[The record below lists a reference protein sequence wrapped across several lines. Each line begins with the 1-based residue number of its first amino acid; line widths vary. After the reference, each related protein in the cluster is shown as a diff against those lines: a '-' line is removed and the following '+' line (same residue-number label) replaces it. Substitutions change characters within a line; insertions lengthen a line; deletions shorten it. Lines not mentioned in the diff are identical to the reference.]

1 MKHVRI
7 RAQAVSHDALM
18 RLFIDNAKAIRSA
31 EGLRMPDVIRTFIT
45 GAAARLRC
53 AMFEM
58 IGDHETAKS
67 ESETVER
74 ALKPIREP
82 QSRKLLVSMSEILA
96 EALEADP
103 VDFIGPVFME
113 LLAHEGMGQFFTPRE
128 VSRLIAELTLPPS
141 PEEAPLERGF
151 ISIQEPTCG
160 VGGMVLAANEV
171 LRDRGFDPTTQTRW
185 LMIELDRVA
194 VDAAWL
200 QVALTK
206 VPAPVQWGNTLSL
219 EMSASW
225 PTPQLLRLK
234 AEEHSPRKREP
245 RRIGSGR

>member
-7 RAQAVSHDALM
+7 RAQAASHDALM

-31 EGLRMPDVIRTFIT
+31 EGARMPDVIRAFIHS
-45 GAAARLRC
+45 AAAGLRG
-53 AMFEM
+53 AMFVTL
-58 IGDHETAKS
+58 GDHETAKR
-67 ESETVER
+67 ESETAER
-74 ALKPIREP
+74 ALKQIRES
-82 QSRKLLVSMSEILA
+82 QSRKLLVSMGEILA
-96 EALEADP
+96 EALEVDP

-128 VSRLIAELTLPPS
+128 VSRLIAELTLPIS
-141 PEEAPLERGF
+141 PDVAPLENGF

-171 LRDRGFDPTTQTRW
+171 LRDRGFDPTRQTRW
-185 LMIELDRVA
+185 HMIELDRVA

-206 VPAPVQWGNTLSL
+206 VPATVQWGNTLSL

-225 PTPQLLRLK
+225 PTPQLLRLR
-234 AEEHSPRKREP
+234 AEAHASSERGP

>member
-31 EGLRMPDVIRTFIT
+31 EGLRMPDVIRAFIT
-45 GAAARLRC
+45 GAAAHLRG
-53 AMFEM
+53 AMFER

-67 ESETVER
+67 ESETSEQ
-74 ALKPIREP
+74 ALKPIREA
-82 QSRKLLVSMSEILA
+82 QSRKLLFNMSDILA

-128 VSRLIAELTLPPS
+128 VSRLIAELTLPRS
-141 PEEAPLERGF
+141 PDDAPLENGF

-194 VDAAWL
+194 ADAAWL
-200 QVALTK
+200 QVALTN
-206 VPAPVQWGNTLSL
+206 VPANVQWGNTLTL
-219 EMSASW
+219 EVHRTW
-225 PTPQLLRLK
+225 PTPQLLRLM
-234 AEEHSPRKREP
+234 AQAQAPREREL
-245 RRIGSGR
+245 RRIGTG